1 MESKPLYIIGMGI
14 NSAIGLNAEGTC
26 LSLRNSHS
34 GIGRMTLL
42 ESAHKDLP
50 VGEVPLSNEALRQR
64 LHIPADEAITRS
76 ALLGIMAV
84 REALRSA
91 GVSPKEVPMAF
102 VNGTTVGGMDCSEQY
117 YLDFLNNDSRNEF
130 IALVNEYNAVVY
142 KTEIFLPAYA
152 CKHRAL
158 LFAYYRNTA
167 GFAVF
172 LICGYHIYQGGL
184 TCCTVATK
192 YRDISYNGKL
202 ILYTA
207 AFHHHLIFTFHND
220 TTL

>member
-1 MESKPLYIIGMGI
+1 MKSVTRYVFYAVYFFHAVRQIEKRSSCCDYIIIIGI
-14 NSAIGLNAEGTC
+14 FYCFCKI
-26 LSLRNSHS
+26 LR
-34 GIGRMTLL
+34 
-42 ESAHKDLP
+42 
-50 VGEVPLSNEALRQR
+50 
-64 LHIPADEAITRS
+64 
-76 ALLGIMAV
+76 
-84 REALRSA
+84 
-91 GVSPKEVPMAF
+91 
-102 VNGTTVGGMDCSEQY
+102 
-117 YLDFLNNDSRNEF
+117 RNEF

>member
-14 NSAIGLNAEGTC
+14 NSAIGTDASETC
-26 LSLRNSHS
+26 QTLRNSHS

-50 VGEVPLSNEALRQR
+50 VGEVPLSNEALRQF

-130 IALVNEYNAVVY
+130 IALHDVGACTRQIAEHIGPFVYQASTSTACSSAPTPSSMPRGCWNA
-142 KTEIFLPAYA
+142 ERRRWRWREA
-152 CKHRAL
+152 
-158 LFAYYRNTA
+158 RNA
-167 GFAVF
+167 
-172 LICGYHIYQGGL
+172 
-184 TCCTVATK
+184 
-192 YRDISYNGKL
+192 
-202 ILYTA
+202 
-207 AFHHHLIFTFHND
+207 
-220 TTL
+220 

>member
-14 NSAIGLNAEGTC
+14 NSAIGTDASETC
-26 LSLRNSHS
+26 QALRNSRS
-34 GIGRMTLL
+34 GISRTTLL

-50 VGEVPLSNEALRQR
+50 VGEVPLTNEALRQR

-130 IALVNEYNAVVY
+130 IALHDVG
-142 KTEIFLPAYA
+142 A
-152 CKHRAL
+152 CTRQIA
-158 LFAYYRNTA
+158 
-167 GFAVF
+167 
-172 LICGYHIYQGGL
+172 
-184 TCCTVATK
+184 
-192 YRDISYNGKL
+192 DISD
-202 ILYTA
+202 
-207 AFHHHLIFTFHND
+207 HLSTRPQRPPRVLRRPTPSSMPRGCWNAERRSWRWREARNA
-220 TTL
+220 

>member
-1 MESKPLYIIGMGI
+1 MESKPLYIVGIGL
-14 NSAIGLNAEGTC
+14 NSAIGLNAEETS

-84 REALRSA
+84 REALLSA

-130 IALVNEYNAVVY
+130 IALHDVGPARDRLPNTPDHLSTRPQRPPRVPRQPTPSSMPRGCWNA
-142 KTEIFLPAYA
+142 ERRRWRWREA
-152 CKHRAL
+152 
-158 LFAYYRNTA
+158 RNA
-167 GFAVF
+167 
-172 LICGYHIYQGGL
+172 
-184 TCCTVATK
+184 
-192 YRDISYNGKL
+192 
-202 ILYTA
+202 
-207 AFHHHLIFTFHND
+207 
-220 TTL
+220 